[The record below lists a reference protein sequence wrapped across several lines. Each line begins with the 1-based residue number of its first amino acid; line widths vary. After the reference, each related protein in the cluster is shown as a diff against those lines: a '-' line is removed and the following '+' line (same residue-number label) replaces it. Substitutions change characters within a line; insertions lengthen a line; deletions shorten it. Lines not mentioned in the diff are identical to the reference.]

1 MQIISTLDICMPLA
15 LWEFH
20 KKDFNTG
27 SAFLVIG
34 LVCLQ
39 KVVCNVYVFKL
50 ISFSLPLWIFQ

>member
-1 MQIISTLDICMPLA
+1 MQIISIFDICTAVA

-20 KKDFNTG
+20 KKGFNTG

-39 KVVCNVYVFKL
+39 KMVCNIYIFKL